1 MARLTKEL
9 ASSSDSL
16 KVALDANF
24 VQGKALRKAK
34 AERETLR
41 VKLEASE
48 RKVRELT
55 AELKKS
61 EDNFVEGTSAHDKV
75 ISEKTWLEMEL
86 NDLKDYVLKVHSQ
99 SFKQASAK
107 QSCCMASLG
116 RTKWMKTRT
125 CSMGA

>member
-75 ISEKTWLEMEL
+75 ISEKT
-86 NDLKDYVLKVHSQ
+86 
-99 SFKQASAK
+99 
-107 QSCCMASLG
+107 
-116 RTKWMKTRT
+116 
-125 CSMGA
+125 